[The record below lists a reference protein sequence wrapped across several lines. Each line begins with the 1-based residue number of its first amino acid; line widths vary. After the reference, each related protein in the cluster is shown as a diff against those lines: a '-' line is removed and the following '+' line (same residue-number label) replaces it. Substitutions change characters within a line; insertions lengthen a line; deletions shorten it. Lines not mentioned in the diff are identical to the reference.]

1 MILLGGIGGGFLLRH
16 PTGEL
21 PHLLAHQE
29 ETSQNI
35 SHIPDKKEHEKGTEL
50 DGQGLLDQ
58 AIVSLESRL
67 WVAGKIRYYFE
78 MFNDVSVEGKGTYLA
93 HLSESGQ
100 CFRWEL
106 ILPQEDQGLRWWELF
121 DGQTLW
127 TYRAHSQDENPK
139 ENLSRVDVLQVAQH
153 LKKEGN
159 LPKIGE
165 IGNWPGLGGLPRLLR
180 SLQANF
186 QFTVIENT
194 SVRITDGQKSR
205 YLPVWRLLGV
215 WKPDRLAQLLPDQ
228 ADRIRQ
234 GLPVRW
240 ENVPPHLPDHVFILL
255 GQEDMFPYEIHYRR
269 KPSGRW
275 TAWLT
280 QFAWFQPQDQT
291 LAKLEFV
298 ELSLNVPLPADT
310 FTYQPPPQLAPS
322 NATQEF
328 IQQLQKKMKK

>member
-1 MILLGGIGGGFLLRH
+1 
-16 PTGEL
+16 
-21 PHLLAHQE
+21 LAYQQDASPKGYQPPLKDE
-29 ETSQNI
+29 Q
-35 SHIPDKKEHEKGTEL
+35 KKPEEL
-50 DGQGLLDQ
+50 DAQNLLVQ
-58 AIVSLESRL
+58 AIVTLESRL

-106 ILPQEDQGLRWWELF
+106 ILPLADQNLRWWEVF

-127 TYRAHSQDENPK
+127 TYQAQSQDQNQQQET
-139 ENLSRVDVLQVAQH
+139 LSKVDVLQVAQH
-153 LKKEGN
+153 LKKQGN

-165 IGNWPGLGGLPRLLR
+165 IDNWPGLGGLPRLLR

-186 QFTVIENT
+186 QFTLLETT
-194 SVRITDGQKSR
+194 SLRITDGQKSR
-205 YLPVWRLLGV
+205 NLPVWRLLGV
-215 WKPDRLAQLLPDQ
+215 WKPERLAELLPDQ
-228 ADRIRQ
+228 ADRIHQ

-240 ENVPPHLPDHVFILL
+240 ENVPQNIPEHVLLCL

-275 TAWLT
+275 TAWLA
-280 QFAWFQPQDQT
+280 QFAWFQPQEQT

-298 ELSLNVPLPADT
+298 ELSLNVPLPAEA

-328 IQQLQKKMKK
+328 ISELQKKMKK